1 VTSSGVEGSTP
12 SGWPTFGKKYGSNP
26 FLEIGSLPAMGP
38 GPDSPERRAPSWF
51 TSWQGSCAH
60 SASAAINLAAIEG

>member
-26 FLEIGSLPAMGP
+26 FLEIGS
-38 GPDSPERRAPSWF
+38 
-51 TSWQGSCAH
+51 
-60 SASAAINLAAIEG
+60 